1 MVVFA
6 IGAGGLLGLAV
17 GAGALAAVTL
27 GRIRHGVWVVEGLGA
42 ALGIALVLAVYF
54 SAPNRFQ
61 GCSDCE
67 HVLGRWWEPA
77 GTIAFAFVAL
87 LSWALGSA
95 AGFALSFLIESFRR
109 R

>member
-1 MVVFA
+1 MAFA
-6 IGAGGLLGLAV
+6 IGAGGLLGIAA

-27 GRIRHGVWVVEGLGA
+27 GRIRHGVWAVEGLGA
-42 ALGIALVLAVYF
+42 ALGVAFVLAVYL

-87 LSWALGSA
+87 LSWAFGSA
-95 AGFALSFLIESFRR
+95 AGFALSFLIQSFRR

>member
-1 MVVFA
+1 MVAFA
-6 IGAGGLLGLAV
+6 IGAGGLLGIAA
-17 GAGALAAVTL
+17 GAGALAALTL

-42 ALGIALVLAVYF
+42 ALGVALVLAVYF
-54 SAPNRFQ
+54 SPSND
-61 GCSDCE
+61 CSDCE
-67 HVLGRWWEPA
+67 HVLGRSWEPA
-77 GTIAFAFVAL
+77 GTIAFAFVAV